1 MEEKE
6 FDLFDYAQMIWKRK
20 WLIIIGVFLCLLAA
34 FIFSVSMPKVYEID
48 AVIQPAKFL
57 SENEVGNLEE
67 VVLEE
72 PQQIADK
79 VNHESYNSLI
89 VTKLGLN
96 EKDLSDIQAEHI
108 NETLL
113 TRVWIKE
120 GNKELGKKILN
131 TLIELMRIPMDE
143 KIEIELK
150 NIDSIITENQIGKEE
165 SEKQVEILNKKLKV
179 IENRKAEINKEMKAA
194 TEKLDELEKAYLNV
208 LKSESKKSELE
219 IMTILL
225 YSTEILKS
233 MSSYDLLSQ
242 NLRNEGL
249 EEENV
254 NLQIQTELAEIKQH
268 DNEIANQKERKGRLD
283 KTKIIKYPTA
293 SIDPVFPNI
302 KLNLIVAVI
311 LGSMIFILLAFILE
325 YAEAHKKKN
334 KP

>member
-20 WLIIIGVFLCLLAA
+20 WLIFIGVFLCLLTA
-34 FIFSVSMPKVYEID
+34 FIFSVSIPKVYEID

-79 VNHESYNSLI
+79 INHESYNSLI
-89 VTKLGLN
+89 AAELGLN
-96 EKDLSDIQAEHI
+96 EKDLSDIRAEHI

-120 GNKELGKKILN
+120 GNKELGKEILN
-131 TLIELMRIPMDE
+131 ALIELMRVPMDE

-150 NIDSIITENQIGKEE
+150 NIDSIIAENEIGKEE
-165 SEKQVEILNKKLKV
+165 SEKQIEILNKKLKV
-179 IENRKAEINKEMKAA
+179 IENRKTEINKEMKDVAA
-194 TEKLDELEKAYLNV
+194 KIDELEEAHLNV
-208 LKSESKKSELE
+208 LKSENKSELE
-219 IMTILL
+219 IMTMLL
-225 YSTEILKS
+225 YSTEILQS
-233 MSSYDLLSQ
+233 MSAYDLLSE

-254 NLQIQTELAEIKQH
+254 NSQIQTEMAEIKQY

-283 KTKIIKYPTA
+283 KTKIIKFPTA
-293 SIDPVFPNI
+293 SIDPVFPNL

-325 YAEAHKKKN
+325 YAEEHKKKN

>member
-20 WLIIIGVFLCLLAA
+20 WLIFIGVFSCLLTA
-34 FIFSVSMPKVYEID
+34 FIFSVFIPKVYEID
-48 AVIQPAKFL
+48 TVIQPAKFL

-79 VNHESYNSLI
+79 INHESYNSLI
-89 VTKLGLN
+89 AAELELN
-96 EKDLSDIQAEHI
+96 EKDLSDIRAEHI

-131 TLIELMRIPMDE
+131 ALIELMRVPMDE

-150 NIDSIITENQIGKEE
+150 NIDSIIAENEIGKEE
-165 SEKQVEILNKKLKV
+165 SENQIEILNKKLKV
-179 IENRKAEINKEMKAA
+179 IENRKAEINKEMKDVA
-194 TEKLDELEKAYLNV
+194 TKIDELEEAHLNV
-208 LKSESKKSELE
+208 LKSENKSELE
-219 IMTILL
+219 IMTMLL
-225 YSTEILKS
+225 YSTEILQS
-233 MSSYDLLSQ
+233 MSAYDLLSE

-254 NLQIQTELAEIKQH
+254 NSQIQTELAEIKQH

-283 KTKIIKYPTA
+283 KTKIIKFPTA
-293 SIDPVFPNI
+293 SIDPVFPNL